1 MYCVG
6 PELNW
11 CRNLLTFIVD
21 YRTAP
26 IIACRIMENFICNC
40 AIMRVLSIR
49 HKTTGVFSR
58 RNSSL
63 ISLMLLLFV
72 LFVFVSFFW
81 ETKCLGLTMLF
92 SIQPSKTPKRNKNKC
107 QVYIRSQV
115 SYLLSFVSFQC
126 HTLLT
131 SSKHMS
137 VGLHAL
143 LLSLFI
149 MFCIH
154 CLSFVICCWN
164 HHHVEWWHGEW
175 IQTWQVWLC
184 RLALLVCFWKQK
196 LWENCEEETN
206 FQWQT

>member
-1 MYCVG
+1 MNCVG

-11 CRNLLTFIVD
+11 CRNLLTFIVN

-40 AIMRVLSIR
+40 AVMRVLSIC
-49 HKTTGVFSR
+49 HKTTG

-107 QVYIRSQV
+107 QVYIRNQV
-115 SYLLSFVSFQC
+115 SYLLSFVSFDFFFYFESQNI
-126 HTLLT
+126 
-131 SSKHMS
+131 
-137 VGLHAL
+137 V
-143 LLSLFI
+143 SL
-149 MFCIH
+149 
-154 CLSFVICCWN
+154 
-164 HHHVEWWHGEW
+164 
-175 IQTWQVWLC
+175 
-184 RLALLVCFWKQK
+184 K
-196 LWENCEEETN
+196 LWLIKQM
-206 FQWQT
+206 FWYQ